1 MSSIREFKNVHRHR
15 HMHTHTRE
23 RERQR
28 EREKEDILT
37 DARNKKGTRHTL
49 AITSLHPVSW
59 AFMTDSQQRHSAS
72 SSHQDGPADALCG
85 DVDVAPPVGEDV
97 VAVFAHVPAVCG
109 ARLVLFGDGT
119 AGVGLQPD
127 APWPPNGI
135 SYTGR
140 RWTVRGAS
148 DWMGT

>member
-23 RERQR
+23 KERQR

-59 AFMTDSQQRHSAS
+59 AFMTDSQQRHSAGVDNGVGLVVGS
-72 SSHQDGPADALCG
+72 GAAGRDRGRYTKGVDTALCG
-85 DVDVAPPVGEDV
+85 MFP
-97 VAVFAHVPAVCG
+97 FS
-109 ARLVLFGDGT
+109 LSGT
-119 AGVGLQPD
+119 G
-127 APWPPNGI
+127 NK
-135 SYTGR
+135 
-140 RWTVRGAS
+140 
-148 DWMGT
+148 